1 MNLLPRCWLIIFTLI
16 VAATCAFSAEY
27 GEKVQF
33 RKNVPIRFP
42 DFKVTY
48 LGQRRVEVPIFKP
61 GFLYYDF
68 LVESPEGA
76 KKTISWTSGTGV
88 IDARDFEVK
97 GKPYCLELKGS
108 VGYSGWL
115 KNDELV
121 IWPLKEFQAAARKK
135 SGVN

>member
-1 MNLLPRCWLIIFTLI
+1 MKFLSLCRLIVFALI
-16 VAATCAFSAEY
+16 VAATSATAAEY

-33 RKNVPIRFP
+33 RKDVVIKFP
-42 DFKVTY
+42 NFSVTY
-48 LGQRRVEVPIFKP
+48 LGQHRVEVPVFKP

-68 LVESPEGA
+68 LIESPGGS
-76 KKTISWTSGTGV
+76 KKTVSWTSGTGV
-88 IDARDFEVK
+88 IDARDFEMG

-108 VGYSGWL
+108 VGYPGWL

-135 SGVN
+135 SGAN